1 MRAIVHT
8 HSVNDPDPSGAE
20 TRRSGLLGDALLS
33 KSGRGGSGSR
43 LSRSRIVASV
53 REARALWAHQLHASL
68 LNTIGAAIVQS
79 QVCEQA
85 VRSSLPS
92 SVDELTRL
100 GQILRVLE
108 DATRALAAGR
118 TEVLRDLPREVR
130 ARTQEF
136 AHAHPD
142 IQIRLSVQ
150 GEGGT
155 GLSRRVTAGTSIVL
169 AEALANAGR
178 HAAPSAIEVH
188 LALEHG
194 SVLLRVRD
202 DGCGFDEA
210 AHTTGLGLA
219 IMRQWAD
226 ALSGRLVVSSVPGRG
241 TQVTLHAPLKQ
252 SDAHR

>member
-1 MRAIVHT
+1 M
-8 HSVNDPDPSGAE
+8 
-20 TRRSGLLGDALLS
+20 
-33 KSGRGGSGSR
+33 
-43 LSRSRIVASV
+43 ASV

-92 SVDELTRL
+92 SVDEVVRL

-108 DATRALAAGR
+108 DATRALLSGR
-118 TEVLRDLPREVR
+118 AEPPRDLAHEVR
-130 ARTQEF
+130 ARAQEF

-142 IQIRLSVQ
+142 VEIRLSIQ
-150 GEGGT
+150 GGGT
-155 GLSRRVTAGTSIVL
+155 SLSRRVRAGTGIIL

-178 HAAPSAIEVH
+178 HAAPTAIDIH
-188 LALEHG
+188 LTLEHG
-194 SVLLRVRD
+194 SLLLRVRD
-202 DGCGFDEA
+202 DGCGFDDA
-210 AHTTGLGLA
+210 ARGPGGLGLA
-219 IMRQWAD
+219 IMREWAE
-226 ALSGRLVVSSVPGRG
+226 ALGGRLVVSSVRGRG